1 MGFLQNYT
9 VAVTR
14 TTTKTLFCEKCGKH
28 IRYDV
33 TRRARG
39 YADRFFSPVDP
50 NAAAH
55 VLGRA
60 VRKCEK
66 KLFTAVNLV
75 ACTHCGWYQ
84 KHMVQQEKVK
94 RFKGVVLLGIAM
106 SFGLLF
112 WQRFKPPIPLP
123 ASLPSFIQNYVAAIP
138 LLLGL
143 LLGSLWYTFYT
154 PNHGQQNS
162 QKAK

>member
-14 TTTKTLFCEKCGKH
+14 STTKTLFCEKCGKH

-33 TRRARG
+33 TRKARG
-39 YADRFFSPVDP
+39 YADRLFSPVDP

-60 VRKCEK
+60 TRKCEK

-75 ACTHCGWYQ
+75 ACPHCGWYQ

-94 RFKGVVLLGIAM
+94 RFKWVVSAGLML
-106 SFGLLF
+106 SFGVLF
-112 WQRFKPPIPLP
+112 WQRFKAPLP
-123 ASLPSFIQNYVAAIP
+123 LPSSLPSFVQNYVATIP

-143 LLGSLWYTFYT
+143 CLGGLWYALYT
-154 PNHGQQNS
+154 PNPS
-162 QKAK
+162 QKKK